1 MSVLNVDLHLYTV
14 GNPIT
19 CYAIVRYRGNGE
31 VSILGDISKL
41 YLYLH
46 SNEYQTT
53 SHSSLPELKLTLDRV
68 SKAFEEED
76 LTRLFNN
83 RQVEAVGWET
93 FEHLEDAVKE
103 FNSITN
109 NHSGSGAGYFI
120 VNCEIP
126 KGSIIA
132 SNGKGKILSSHLA
145 ILGQNTD
152 VKLKLT
158 L

>member
-1 MSVLNVDLHLYTV
+1 MGVLNVNLHLSTV
-14 GNPIT
+14 GSPIT
-19 CYAIVRYRGNGE
+19 CYAIARYRGDGE
-31 VSILGDISKL
+31 VSILGDMSKL
-41 YLYLH
+41 YLYLG

-76 LTRLFNN
+76 LARLFNN

-93 FEHLEDAVKE
+93 FEHLEDAVKK
-103 FNSITN
+103 FNSITDDYL
-109 NHSGSGAGYFI
+109 GSGVGYCI